1 MMTEQLT
8 RPLDAHKVA
17 FITCVNDAHWY
28 DECRL
33 YLEALH
39 LPAGMTAEYLPV
51 CGAASMCA
59 GYNEAMERSNAKY
72 KVYLHQDTLVVNKE
86 LVRDLLALFADAS
99 IGAVG
104 VIGCRS
110 LPPET
115 SSFSTEKSCRSV
127 RR

>member
-1 MMTEQLT
+1 MTEQLT

-39 LPAGMTAEYLPV
+39 LPADHRLRQRPFLRGDAD
-51 CGAASMCA
+51 
-59 GYNEAMERSNAKY
+59 ER
-72 KVYLHQDTLVVNKE
+72 
-86 LVRDLLALFADAS
+86 
-99 IGAVG
+99 G
-104 VIGCRS
+104 
-110 LPPET
+110 
-115 SSFSTEKSCRSV
+115 